1 MGQAGVAP
9 IRVRR
14 TIRTDR
20 LLAHINV
27 LADTHEA
34 IGLARIALEN
44 NNRSSEGNSISIWQR
59 LIITFVAMLVVSFV
73 VGYVCN
79 AAFSFILPSYVS
91 GVIGGFTALPVWE
104 FLRRVGPSE

>member
-1 MGQAGVAP
+1 M
-9 IRVRR
+9 
-14 TIRTDR
+14 
-20 LLAHINV
+20 
-27 LADTHEA
+27 
-34 IGLARIALEN
+34 
-44 NNRSSEGNSISIWQR
+44 SFWKR

-104 FLRRVGPSE
+104 FLKPVRTSD